1 MFDFAHN
8 FAHSKVLGLD
18 ICSSSVK
25 MVELSKDRAGYTVD
39 SAAILDIPDVTEKSS
54 QEEQTLQAIQESLK
68 SFDSQADSVVCGV
81 CGPEVAVRN
90 FKFPPLQ
97 RNEVENAVMLE
108 ASQIC
113 PFDVTHSTVDYQ
125 LLPDKESNVSGILVA
140 AKNSWIDKKRQ
151 IAEGL
156 SFHNI
161 LVDVDGLALI
171 NCFNE
176 LEKTETGQST
186 AIFNVGSSF
195 VNLAFIGNCSP
206 PFIRDMVYAGDDIIK
221 VVANEAGE
229 TPENIKK
236 ILFGEAESK
245 KPETELTESLKKGCK
260 KLIVDIK
267 ETLRYHRTHTKSAA
281 VEKIFVCGGFALV
294 KGFIEILNDQ
304 LSAEVILWNPFEKI
318 SLGENS
324 LKEKTLRE
332 KGPTLAVAA
341 GLAMRTI

>member
-1 MFDFAHN
+1 LFDFAHN
-8 FAHSKVLGLD
+8 KVLGLD
-18 ICSSSVK
+18 IGSSSVK
-25 MVELSKDRAGYTVD
+25 MVELSKDRSGYTVN
-39 SAAILDIPDVTEKSS
+39 SAAIVDIPGVAEKSS
-54 QEEQTLQAIQESLK
+54 QEENTLRVIQETLES
-68 SFDSQADSVVCGV
+68 SDFQADFVVCGV

-108 ASQIC
+108 ASQMC
-113 PFDVTHSTVDYQ
+113 PFDVTRSTVDYQ
-125 LLPDKESNVSGILVA
+125 LLPDKEGNVSGILVA

-176 LEKTETGQST
+176 LEKPETGQST
-186 AIFNVGSSF
+186 AILNVGCSF
-195 VNLAFIGNCSP
+195 VNLAFIGNSSP
-206 PFIRDMVYAGDDIIK
+206 PFIRDMVYAGNGIIK
-221 VVANEAGE
+221 AVANEVGE
-229 TPENIKK
+229 TPENVKK
-236 ILFGEAESK
+236 ILFGETDSK
-245 KPETELTESLKKGCK
+245 KPKMELAESLKKSCK
-260 KLIVDIK
+260 KLIIDIK
-267 ETLRYHRTHTKSAA
+267 ETLRYYRTHTKSAA

-294 KGFIEILNDQ
+294 KGFVEILNDQ

-332 KGPTLAVAA
+332 KGPALAVAA

>member
-8 FAHSKVLGLD
+8 KVLGLD
-18 ICSSSVK
+18 IGSSSVK
-25 MVELSKDRAGYTVD
+25 MVELSKDRAGYTVS
-39 SAAILDIPDVTEKSS
+39 SAAILDIPGAAERSG
-54 QEEQTLQAIQESLK
+54 QEEKTLGVIRESLE
-68 SFDSQADSVVCGV
+68 SSGFQADSVVCSV

-97 RNEVENAVMLE
+97 RNEVESAVMLE

-113 PFDVTHSTVDYQ
+113 PFDVTRSTVDYQ
-125 LLPDKESNVSGILVA
+125 LLPDKEGNVSGILVA
-140 AKNSWIDKKRQ
+140 VKNSRIDEKRQ

-176 LEKTETGQST
+176 LEKSEIDRSI
-186 AIFNVGSSF
+186 AILNVGSSF
-195 VNLAFIGNCSP
+195 VNLAFIGNGSP
-206 PFIRDMVYAGDDIIK
+206 PFIRDMVYAGNGIIK
-221 VVANEAGE
+221 VIANELGE

-236 ILFGEAESK
+236 NLFGKAESE
-245 KPETELTESLKKGCK
+245 KPEMELAESLKKGCK

-281 VEKIFVCGGFALV
+281 VYKIFVCGGFALV

-318 SLGENS
+318 NLGEGS
-324 LKEKTLRE
+324 LKEKTMRE
-332 KGPTLAVAA
+332 KGPALAVAA

>member
-8 FAHSKVLGLD
+8 KVLGLD
-18 ICSSSVK
+18 IGSSSVK
-25 MVELSKDRAGYTVD
+25 MVELSKDHAGYTVNG
-39 SAAILDIPDVTEKSS
+39 AAILDIPDVAEKSS
-54 QEEQTLQAIQESLK
+54 QEENTLRVIRESLE
-68 SFDSQADSVVCGV
+68 SSDFQADSVVCGV

-97 RNEVENAVMLE
+97 RNEVESAIMLE

-113 PFDVTHSTVDYQ
+113 PFDVTRSTVDYQ
-125 LLPDKESNVSGILVA
+125 LLPDKEGNVSGVLVA
-140 AKNSWIDKKRQ
+140 AKNSWIDKKKQ

-176 LEKTETGQST
+176 LEKSETGRST
-186 AIFNVGSSF
+186 AIFNVVSSF
-195 VNLAFIGNCSP
+195 VNLAFIGNGSP
-206 PFIRDMVYAGDDIIK
+206 PFIRDMVYAGNDIIK
-221 VVANEAGE
+221 VVANEVGE
-229 TPENIKK
+229 TPENTKK
-236 ILFGEAESK
+236 ILFGKAESK
-245 KPETELTESLKKGCK
+245 RPEAELAESLKKGCK

-281 VEKIFVCGGFALV
+281 VEKIFVCGGFALA

-304 LSAEVILWNPFEKI
+304 LSAEVILWDPLKKI
-318 SLGENS
+318 NLGENS
-324 LKEKTLRE
+324 LKEKTLQE
-332 KGPTLAVAA
+332 KGPVLAVAA